1 MTEMHKLLYQYC
13 KVSIGNAVVAVVA
26 VAVAVLIIAFYANRN
41 T

>member
-1 MTEMHKLLYQYC
+1 MTEMHKLLYQHC
-13 KVSIGNAVVAVVA
+13 KVSIGNAVVA